1 MSKTKTKPVAKPTK
15 AIAKNITKTTTTKA
29 KAKPV
34 AKVVAPPVIETP
46 AKAFRGRPKGSNSFV
61 TMTLAELSGI
71 VGAADIQQIPVSKR
85 WLKGLHVN
93 TSLYPDIKSPDLVSV
108 PLAAAQKT
116 NQEIDAT
123 SVKIEAHDEK
133 IHLTLEA

>member
-46 AKAFRGRPKGSNSFV
+46 AKAFHGRPMGSNSFV
-61 TMTLAELSGI
+61 TMTLAELLGI
-71 VGAADIQQIPVSKR
+71 VGAAEVQNIPVSKR
-85 WLKGLHVN
+85 WLKGLRVD
-93 TSLYPDIKSPDLVSV
+93 TSLYPDIKSPDLVKV
-108 PLAAAQKT
+108 PRGEATKT
-116 NQEIDAT
+116 SQEIDAT